1 MSVIRKRFIA
11 GAVCP
16 KCQSQDTLMV
26 WQKNAFDYLECKKC
40 HYRQSQTVDGSDSHI
55 KDKNLQIEIFTLK

>member
-16 KCQSQDTLMV
+16 KCQSQDTLML
-26 WQKNAFDYLECKKC
+26 WQKMHLITLNVKSVTIDNL
-40 HYRQSQTVDGSDSHI
+40 RQ
-55 KDKNLQIEIFTLK
+55 